1 MIFCN
6 QTFILLKKIII
17 IIECNFIYF
26 FIEKE
31 SFFSN
36 LLSFIINT
44 LLQSLQLSSNHKYL
58 LSILR
63 AIFHLLHLLKQS
75 SKLILIL
82 TKLVCIIYVSIVQL
96 SILIEKNSVF
106 LIDML
111 FVSVNLFIIPTI
123 NRYFML

>member
-6 QTFILLKKIII
+6 QTFILLKKII